1 MDKALIDNLTVRISD
16 LGLKLLGA
24 AAIWFIGRWL
34 IHFVLNM
41 VVARLEKKKV
51 DHTIVGYAKNTAAV
65 ALNIALVVMLMGVL
79 GIETTSFAAFIAG
92 AGLAI
97 GAAWSGLLSNLAAG
111 AFLVVLRPFKAG
123 DFIGGGGIMG
133 TVVEVGLFVTTITT
147 LDGIRTYV
155 GNSKLLGDNLKNFS
169 ANPARR
175 IELTGTVPRHAD
187 VHKVM
192 AEVKAKLLT
201 IPNVLAD
208 PAPEVTIFSAD
219 IFDIHLAVRPWAHN
233 DHYWQVYFD
242 TTDGLKDMLTA
253 IGLHGAAGGH
263 EGAGEGAAAEAE
275 EAEEEESA
283 AAGGEKEEE

>member
-1 MDKALIDNLTVRISD
+1 MDKALIDNLIVRISD

-24 AAIWFIGRWL
+24 VVIWIVGRWL
-34 IHFVLNM
+34 IHFLLNI

-51 DHTIVGYAKNTAAV
+51 DHTIVGYAKNTASV
-65 ALNIALVVMLMGVL
+65 ALNIALVVMLMGVM

-97 GAAWSGLLSNLAAG
+97 GAAWGGLLSNLAAG

-133 TVVEVGLFVTTITT
+133 TVIEVGLFVTTINT
-147 LDGIRTYV
+147 LDGVRTFV
-155 GNSKLLGDNLKNFS
+155 GNSKLMSSNLKNFS

-175 IELTGTVPRHAD
+175 IEMKGTVPRHAD

-201 IPNVLAD
+201 IPNVLAE
-208 PAPEVTIFSAD
+208 PAPEITIFSAD
-219 IFDIHLAVRPWAHN
+219 MFDIHLAVRPWAHN
-233 DHYWQVYFD
+233 ENYWQVYFD
-242 TTDGLKDMLTA
+242 STDALKDILIS
-253 IGLHGAAGGH
+253 IGLHSDGGH
-263 EGAGEGAAAEAE
+263 GLSDGEGGEAAEGE
-275 EAEEEESA
+275 EGEEGGGGEEEE
-283 AAGGEKEEE
+283 